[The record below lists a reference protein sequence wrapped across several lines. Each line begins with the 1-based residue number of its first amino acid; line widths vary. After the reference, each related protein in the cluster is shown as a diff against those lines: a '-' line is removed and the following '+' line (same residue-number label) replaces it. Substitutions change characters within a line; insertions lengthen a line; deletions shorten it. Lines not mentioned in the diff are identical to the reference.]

1 MIDAPLALAFT
12 TGMVVTVNP
21 CGFAM
26 LPAYLSFFVGVDQRD
41 DDARTSVA
49 RAMVVGLTVTL
60 GFVLTFTLLGLI
72 VKVITDRVYDVASWV
87 SIVVGAG
94 LAILGVALLFGYE
107 LNVRLPHLE
116 RGGRTRG
123 LGSMFVFGVS
133 YAVASLGCSLPV
145 FLTYSYSQFQAGVA
159 RGIATSLAFTIGFG
173 LVLISLTIALALAKR
188 SLVHQLRRVLPYV
201 NRVAGALLV
210 LTGAY
215 VAYYGS
221 VEVRGPSTG
230 GEAIDRVTGWS
241 STVSAWLDDNHPLI
255 AVVGTAAIAGA
266 VLFVASARRR
276 APVDS

>member
-41 DDARTSVA
+41 DDTRTSVA
-49 RAMVVGLTVTL
+49 RALVVGVTVTL

-72 VKVITDRVYDVASWV
+72 VKQISDRVYDAASWI
-87 SIVVGAG
+87 SILVGAA
-94 LAILGVALLFGYE
+94 LAVLGIALLFGYE

-116 RGGRTRG
+116 RGGRTTG

-159 RGIATSLAFTIGFG
+159 TGIASSLAFTVGFG
-173 LVLISLTIALALAKR
+173 MVLISLTIALALAKR
-188 SLVHQLRRVLPYV
+188 SLVHQVRRVLPYV

-210 LTGAY
+210 ATGVY

-221 VEVRGPSTG
+221 VEVRGPSTS

-241 STVSAWLDDNHPLI
+241 STVSSWLDDNHPLI
-255 AVVGTAAIAGA
+255 AVVGTAAIAA
-266 VLFVASARRR
+266 AIVFVATARRR

>member
-1 MIDAPLALAFT
+1 MIDAPFALAFT

-41 DDARTSVA
+41 SDARTSVA
-49 RAMVVGLTVTL
+49 RALVVGITVTA

-72 VKVITDRVYDVASWV
+72 VKLLTDTVYNAASWM
-87 SIVVGAG
+87 SIVVG
-94 LAILGVALLFGYE
+94 LALVVFGVALLAGYE
-107 LNVRLPHLE
+107 PNLRLPHLE

-145 FLTYSYSQFQAGVA
+145 FLAYTYSQFQTGIAT
-159 RGIATSLAFTIGFG
+159 GIATSLAFTAGFG
-173 LVLISLTIALALAKR
+173 LVLVSLTIALALAKQ

-201 NRVAGALLV
+201 NRIAGALLV

-215 VAYYGS
+215 VAYYGT
-221 VEVRGPSTG
+221 VEIRGAQTAGAPVDKVTSWSATWSNWFNENYALVGLLG
-230 GEAIDRVTGWS
+230 G
-241 STVSAWLDDNHPLI
+241 I
-255 AVVGTAAIAGA
+255 AVAAAIA
-266 VLFVASARRR
+266 FVATARRR
-276 APVDS
+276 PADR

>member
-255 AVVGTAAIAGA
+255 AVVCTAAIAGA

>member
-1 MIDAPLALAFT
+1 MIDAPYALAFT

-26 LPAYLSFFVGVDQRD
+26 LPAYLSFFVGVDQQD

-49 RAMVVGLTVTL
+49 RALVVGVTVTL

-72 VKVITDRVYDVASWV
+72 VKLLTDRVYDAASWV
-87 SIVVGAG
+87 SIIVGAA
-94 LAILGVALLFGYE
+94 LAVLGVALLFGFE

-145 FLTYSYSQFQAGVA
+145 FLTYSYSQFESGVP
-159 RGIATSLAFTIGFG
+159 RGIATSLAFTVGFG
-173 LVLISLTIALALAKR
+173 MVLISLTVALALAKR

-201 NRVAGALLV
+201 NRIAGVLLIA
-210 LTGAY
+210 TGAY

-221 VEVRGPSTG
+221 VEIRGPSTG

-241 STVSAWLDDNHPLI
+241 STVSTWLDENHPLL
-255 AVVGTAAIAGA
+255 AVLGTAAIAAA
-266 VLFVASARRR
+266 VVFVATARRR
-276 APVDS
+276 TPVDS